1 MKGATEGAS
10 GVQKQRGPRAE
21 TGKDKPL
28 RRAGGQRLLALPAG
42 TVPKNYLALG
52 DKILRPG
59 PATLATVKGWGCLI
73 RNPPG
78 KLQLQLLSVPR
89 SSSFLHLQK
98 VVPLLRPKAQG
109 ALVNADGPDTAYKM
123 TL

>member
-10 GVQKQRGPRAE
+10 GVQKQRGQRAE

-28 RRAGGQRLLALPAG
+28 QRAGGQRLLALPAG

-89 SSSFLHLQK
+89 SSNFLRLQK
-98 VVPLLRPKAQG
+98 SCTTSKAQV